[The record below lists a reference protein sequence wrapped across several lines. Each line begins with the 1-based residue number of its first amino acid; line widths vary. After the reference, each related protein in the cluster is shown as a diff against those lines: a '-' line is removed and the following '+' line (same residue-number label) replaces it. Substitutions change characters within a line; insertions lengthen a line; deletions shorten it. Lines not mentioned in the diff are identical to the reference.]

1 MKTENAEDKT
11 VGFLSEIWSKT
22 LDDPVALFTLLLV
35 IATIFLWIA
44 ALRTLKHSRESA
56 ERQLRAYIC
65 LYGGSIRLLQVGQQ
79 VFLEG
84 YVTLKNFRQT
94 PAYDHSCWIRMDVGD
109 ASQPPFGIVGQGL
122 TKAIIAPDGEAN
134 LPVHWGPVSAQDLT
148 DIRIEAKRIFVWGE
162 SNYVDAFRK
171 SRYFKF
177 YYWNAKE
184 TPGKGW
190 ALLPSDKSDEAN

>member
-1 MKTENAEDKT
+1 

-44 ALRTLKHSRESA
+44 ALCSLRYSRESA

-79 VFLEG
+79 AFFEG
-84 YVTLKNFRQT
+84 YVTLKNFGQT
-94 PAYDHSCWIRMDVGD
+94 PAYDHSCWIRIDVKD
-109 ASQPPFGIVGQGL
+109 ASQPPFDIVAKGL

-148 DIRIEAKRIFVWGE
+148 DIRIEAKRIFIWGE
-162 SNYVDAFRK
+162 SNYIDAFRK

-190 ALLPSDKSDEAN
+190 GLLPSDKSDEAN

>member
-1 MKTENAEDKT
+1 VK
-11 VGFLSEIWSKT
+11 FLSEIWSKT

-79 VFLEG
+79 AFFEG
-84 YVTLKNFRQT
+84 YVTLKNFGHT
-94 PAYDHSCWIRMDVGD
+94 PAYDHSCWIRIDVRD
-109 ASQPPFGIVGQGL
+109 ASQPPFDIVGKGL

-162 SNYVDAFRK
+162 SNYIDAFRK

-184 TPGKGW
+184 TSGKGW
-190 ALLPSDKSDEAN
+190 GLLPSDKSDEAN